1 MKTTCKK
8 IYKFVTVLLEMF
20 VSVLSVTLF
29 SSFGVGR
36 SFKNIQKTLFFDYD
50 VHIRCNGPS
59 LKDVICKQ
67 DFKGLNLL
75 AVNYFALTDAFITLK
90 PNYYIILDP
99 NLSRR
104 SSNQLE
110 QRNKLIEAIA
120 KV

>member
-50 VHIRCNGPS
+50 VHILCNGPS

-75 AVNYFALTDAFITLK
+75 AVNYFALTDAFIT
-90 PNYYIILDP
+90 
-99 NLSRR
+99 
-104 SSNQLE
+104 
-110 QRNKLIEAIA
+110 
-120 KV
+120 